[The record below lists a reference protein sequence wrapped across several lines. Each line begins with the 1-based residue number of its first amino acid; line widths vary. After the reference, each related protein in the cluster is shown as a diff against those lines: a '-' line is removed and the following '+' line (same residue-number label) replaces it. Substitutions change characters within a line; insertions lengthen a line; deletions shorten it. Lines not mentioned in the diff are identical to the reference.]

1 MLDKKILI
9 FIVLLV
15 LVGICIYLSKN
26 KAIDNNDKLDDK
38 DITWEEI
45 TVNGVN
51 EELLIKNVDKDILA
65 EVSTELQ
72 ALVAEAY
79 EEERENP
86 EILITEGWAR
96 VFDYDRFKKVID
108 IGKPAMKPLYLI
120 IYKSPNRGEYEYL
133 CAYAL
138 YKISGYDF
146 EWATTDEFMMKF
158 NEYVVNM
165 EVGNK

>member
-1 MLDKKILI
+1 MKRILI
-9 FIVLLV
+9 FISLLV
-15 LVGICIYLSKN
+15 LVGVYIFFSNN
-26 KAIDNNDKLDDK
+26 KIIDNDDK
-38 DITWEEI
+38 AEDNGITWEEI
-45 TVNGVN
+45 TANGVN

-96 VFDYDRFKKVID
+96 VFNYDRFKKVID

>member
-1 MLDKKILI
+1 MKKILTL
-9 FIVLLV
+9 IVLLV

-38 DITWEEI
+38 DITWKEI

-51 EELLIKNVDKDILA
+51 EKLLIKNVDNDILA

-72 ALVAEAY
+72 ALVDEAY

-96 VFDYDRFKKVID
+96 VFNYDRFKKVID

>member
-1 MLDKKILI
+1 MKKILI

-15 LVGICIYLSKN
+15 LVGVYIYLSNN
-26 KAIDNNDKLDDK
+26 KIIDNDDKLDDK
-38 DITWEEI
+38 DTTWDEI
-45 TVNGVN
+45 TANGVN
-51 EELLIKNVDKDILA
+51 EKLLIKNVDKDILA

-96 VFDYDRFKKVID
+96 VFNYERFKKVID

-146 EWATTDEFMMKF
+146 EWATTDEFMLKF

-165 EVGNK
+165 EVSNK

>member
-1 MLDKKILI
+1 MKRILI
-9 FIVLLV
+9 FISLLV
-15 LVGICIYLSKN
+15 LVGVYIFFSNN
-26 KAIDNNDKLDDK
+26 KIIDNDDK
-38 DITWEEI
+38 AEDKGITWDEI

-65 EVSTELQ
+65 EVSTEHQ

>member
-1 MLDKKILI
+1 MKRILI
-9 FIVLLV
+9 FISLLV
-15 LVGICIYLSKN
+15 LVGVYIFFSNN
-26 KAIDNNDKLDDK
+26 KIIDNDDK
-38 DITWEEI
+38 VEDKGITWEEI
-45 TVNGVN
+45 TANGVN
-51 EELLIKNVDKDILA
+51 EELLIKNVDKDILT

-96 VFDYDRFKKVID
+96 VFNYDRFKKVID

>member
-1 MLDKKILI
+1 M
-9 FIVLLV
+9 
-15 LVGICIYLSKN
+15 GR
-26 KAIDNNDKLDDK
+26 
-38 DITWEEI
+38 ITA
-45 TVNGVN
+45 NGVN

-72 ALVAEAY
+72 ILVDEAY

-96 VFDYDRFKKVID
+96 VFNYERFKKVID

>member
-1 MLDKKILI
+1 MKKILI

-45 TVNGVN
+45 TSNGVN
-51 EELLIKNVDKDILA
+51 EELLIKNVDNDILA

-72 ALVAEAY
+72 TLVAEAY

-96 VFDYDRFKKVID
+96 VFNYDRFKKVID
-108 IGKPAMKPLYLI
+108 IGKPAMKSLYLI

-133 CAYAL
+133 CSYAL

-146 EWATTDEFMMKF
+146 EWSTTDEFMLKF

>member
-1 MLDKKILI
+1 MKKILTL
-9 FIVLLV
+9 IVLLV

-38 DITWEEI
+38 DITWKEI

-51 EELLIKNVDKDILA
+51 EKLLIKNVDNDILA

-72 ALVAEAY
+72 ALVDEAY

-96 VFDYDRFKKVID
+96 VFNYDRFKKVID

-165 EVGNK
+165 EVGNKW

>member
-1 MLDKKILI
+1 MKKILI
-9 FIVLLV
+9 FIILLV

-26 KAIDNNDKLDDK
+26 KAIDNNDKLD
-38 DITWEEI
+38 ITWEEI
-45 TVNGVN
+45 TANGVN

-72 ALVAEAY
+72 VLVAEAY

-146 EWATTDEFMMKF
+146 EWATTDEFMTKF

>member
-1 MLDKKILI
+1 MKKILI

-15 LVGICIYLSKN
+15 LVGVYIFFSNN
-26 KAIDNNDKLDDK
+26 KIIDNNDKVEAK

-45 TVNGVN
+45 TANGVN
-51 EELLIKNVDKDILA
+51 EELLIKNVDKDILT

-96 VFDYDRFKKVID
+96 VFNYERFKKVID

-146 EWATTDEFMMKF
+146 EWATTDEFMIKF
-158 NEYVVNM
+158 NEYVVN
-165 EVGNK
+165 NK